1 MMPMIEAKI
10 EEAKKLLDEWVDAEH
25 DIDRQRVD
33 AITDLQKK
41 IAEIQRARLDVRTKI
56 EESIKL
62 FEQWKRTAG

>member
-1 MMPMIEAKI
+1 MIEAKI